1 MQPLD
6 AETGWNRIYWLRRIW
21 YRKGDCMSD
30 DIIIA
35 AVGDLLMKPL
45 LIRYMR
51 SGDSPDGSLDK
62 AHGTYAFEQA
72 FEPVSKY
79 LQDAHLTIGN
89 LETTFA
95 GGPKDGFTKARRNPK
110 TGCPVFKCPDS
121 FAPALKTIGFNVLS
135 TANNHCMDYGVGGLK
150 RTLHVLDKNGI
161 AHAGTYRD
169 QNESQRLCIRNV
181 GGIRIGILSYTRD
194 TNGIAVPKGQPAG
207 VKKISRSRM
216 KQDLKRLRG
225 LSDFI
230 VVCMHFGFEYHG
242 SPASHQR
249 KLVRFLFHQGAD
261 VILGAHPHVLQ
272 PSVYRTV
279 KDVYGRT
286 RKRFAI
292 YSLGNF
298 ISTRLHNK
306 DAALTGMIVRIRIRK
321 TSGGD
326 ALLSGVEHIP
336 TWVCISKD
344 GKQGICRVLPIKR
357 ALKKPESYFAGQ
369 MERMRRAYR
378 RTARMYK
385 GVL

>member
-1 MQPLD
+1 
-6 AETGWNRIYWLRRIW
+6 
-21 YRKGDCMSD
+21 MSD

-51 SGDSPDGSLDK
+51 TGDKRDGSLDK
-62 AHGTYAFEQA
+62 AHGSYAFEQA
-72 FEPVSKY
+72 FEPVSKV

-95 GGPKDGFTKARRNPK
+95 GGPKEGFIKTRRNPRN
-110 TGCPVFKCPDS
+110 GNPVFKCPDS
-121 FAPALKTIGFNVLS
+121 FAPALKRIGFNVLS

-169 QNESQRLCIRNV
+169 ENESRRLCIRNV
-181 GGIRIGILSYTRD
+181 RGVRIGILSYTRD

-207 VKKISRSRM
+207 VKLIARRQIR
-216 KQDLKRLRG
+216 QDLARLRG

-230 VVCMHFGFEYHG
+230 IVCMHFGFEYHG

-249 KLVRFLFHQGAD
+249 KLVRFLFRQGAD

-272 PSVYRTV
+272 HSVSRTV
-279 KDVYGRT
+279 KDVTGRT

-306 DAALTGMIVRIRIRK
+306 DAALTGMIVRLRIRK
-321 TSGGD
+321 TSGGG
-326 ALLSGVEHIP
+326 ALLAGIEHIP
-336 TWVCISKD
+336 TWVYISKD
-344 GKQGICRVLPIKR
+344 SNRGICRVLPLKQAI
-357 ALKKPESYFAGQ
+357 KKPESYFAGQ
-369 MERMRRAYR
+369 ITRMKRAYR
-378 RTARMYK
+378 KTTRMYK